1 MFDYAIMLS
10 LMVIARRARCLF
22 VLFALSALG
31 TVTGCKMLIGGL
43 TSSLA
48 EDLAA
53 SILNSP
59 DVDTVRE
66 GIPAYIIMLDSFLR
80 RSPEDTTLLLT
91 AAELNGAFST
101 FTEGDRAKVL
111 TSRARDFALRAA
123 CAENDAFC
131 SLPDMPF
138 DAYEAVLVDTD
149 EKDIA
154 LLYEV
159 GVAWT
164 GWLEAN
170 SDDWNAI
177 AQLGRVRALM
187 TRVIELDETHD
198 DGGGHLY
205 LGGLETVLPA
215 AMGGNPEK
223 GRGHFEA
230 ALSYSGDTF
239 LMTKVIFAQQYARLV
254 FDQEL
259 HDRLLNEVL
268 AADPVVPGN
277 TLINTY
283 AQRQA
288 ALLLAESVDYF

>member
-1 MFDYAIMLS
+1 MAGTFS
-10 LMVIARRARCLF
+10 LTVIIRRARWLVMF
-22 VLFALSALG
+22 TALWS
-31 TVTGCKMLIGGL
+31 VSGCASLINGL

-66 GIPAYIIMLDSFLR
+66 GIPAYIIMLDSFLQ
-80 RSPEDTTLLLT
+80 RSPEDADLLLT

-101 FTEGDRAKVL
+101 FTEGDRAKLL

-123 CAENDAFC
+123 CAEKAAFC
-131 SLPDMPF
+131 ALPDI
-138 DAYEAVLVDTD
+138 AYADFESVLAATD
-149 EKDIA
+149 EKDVPLMYA
-154 LLYEV
+154 V

-164 GWLEAN
+164 GWIQAN

-187 TRVIELDETHD
+187 TRVIELEEAHD
-198 DGGGHLY
+198 NGGPHLY

-223 GRGHFEA
+223 GRDHFEK
-230 ALSYSGDTF
+230 ALSFSGDTF
-239 LMTKVIFAQQYARLV
+239 LMTKVIYAQQYARLV
-254 FDQEL
+254 FDQAL

-268 AADPVVPGN
+268 AADPAVGGN

-288 ALLLAESVDYF
+288 GVLLAESVDYF

>member
-1 MFDYAIMLS
+1 MIMAGTLS
-10 LMVIARRARCLF
+10 LTVIARRARWM
-22 VLFALSALG
+22 VLVFAVA
-31 TVTGCKMLIGGL
+31 TVSGCASLINGL

-80 RSPEDTTLLLT
+80 RSPDDTTLLLT

-101 FTEGDRAKVL
+101 FTDGDRAKVL
-111 TSRARDFALRAA
+111 TTRARGFALRAA
-123 CAENDAFC
+123 CVENNAFC
-131 SLPDMPF
+131 SLPEMPF
-138 DAYEAVLVDTD
+138 DVYESVLADAD
-149 EKDIA
+149 EQDVA

-164 GWLEAN
+164 GWLQAN

-177 AQLGRVRALM
+177 AQLDRVRALM
-187 TRVIELDETHD
+187 TRVIELDESYD
-198 DGGGHLY
+198 DGGPHLY

-223 GRGHFEA
+223 GRGHFEK

-254 FDQEL
+254 FDQSL
-259 HDRLLNEVL
+259 HDRLLTEVL
-268 AADPVVPGN
+268 AADTVVPGN

-283 AQRQA
+283 AQRPA
-288 ALLLAESVDYF
+288 AILLEESVDYF